1 MLTLFQSYLSSIGVK
16 VKEGNETSISFE
28 SNNLQYLFLTDSSD
42 PYYFRLI
49 LPNIAIV
56 TDENTSKINQVVNS
70 SNTKFKVAKSFIIDD
85 KVWVSVEQFV
95 YSRENINELFNRSLN
110 LLETFMSDFRK
121 EIKA

>member
-1 MLTLFQSYLSSIGVK
+1 MLTPFQSYLSSIGVN
-16 VKEGNETSISFE
+16 VKEVNETSISFE